1 MRVRTGRNLN
11 KYPLPGSM
19 SKSDRV
25 NLEKDM
31 GAVFKTLIANPDFG
45 GRYYSLTPG
54 HPDFID
60 NKKYNELV
68 KSHKM
73 FKDMSAD
80 SFLLDAGIAKHWPHG
95 RGCYVSSDGGFII
108 WVGEE
113 DHLRI
118 MAM

>member
-19 SKSDRV
+19 SKSDRI
-25 NLEKDM
+25 NMEKDM
-31 GAVFKTLIANPDFG
+31 GKVFDKLIADKEFG
-45 GRYYSLTPG
+45 GNYYSLTPG
-54 HPDFID
+54 HPNWI
-60 NKKYNELV
+60 NAKKYSELV

-80 SFLLDAGIAKHWPHG
+80 SFLLDAGIARHWPHG
-95 RGCYVSSDGGFII
+95 RGCYVSEDGGFII

>member
-1 MRVRTGRNLN
+1 MRVRTGRNVN

-19 SKSDRV
+19 TKSDRI

-31 GAVFKTLIANPDFG
+31 GEVFKTLIANPDFG
-45 GRYYSLTPG
+45 GRYHSLTPG
-54 HPDFID
+54 HPDFI
-60 NKKYNELV
+60 NASEYAALV

-80 SFLLDAGIAKHWPHG
+80 SFLLDAGIAKSWPFG
-95 RGCYVSSDGGFII
+95 RGCYVSGDGGFII